1 MVFDTAGDMY
11 VADHLNSRIREIT
24 ADGFVDTVGGV
35 GPGFKYW
42 GPWTPGVG
50 SEAGDGGPATHG
62 IFDAPMGLAMDLQ
75 GNLFIADRD
84 HDAIREIDTDGTLTT
99 AAGTGQ
105 RGFNGDHQPA
115 TEAMLARP
123 LAVAFDA
130 AGNLY
135 ISDENN
141 YRIRKVDTHG
151 VITTFAGTGAYG
163 CGGDGGPAVNASLR
177 NPNDIAIAPDGSM
190 LISDSECHNV
200 RRIAPDG
207 TISTFAGGLHAT
219 SCRGRFGQPVR
230 RMPVLGEVSFAYGP
244 DGDLYFTPCG
254 SEYLV
259 RVDGMGITHLF
270 ARAPNLSGDLK
281 RPSIDELRSSRA
293 EG

>member
-1 MVFDTAGDMY
+1 
-11 VADHLNSRIREIT
+11 
-24 ADGFVDTVGGV
+24 
-35 GPGFKYW
+35 
-42 GPWTPGVG
+42 
-50 SEAGDGGPATHG
+50 
-62 IFDAPMGLAMDLQ
+62 
-75 GNLFIADRD
+75 
-84 HDAIREIDTDGTLTT
+84 
-99 AAGTGQ
+99 
-105 RGFNGDHQPA
+105 
-115 TEAMLARP
+115 MLARP

-130 AGNLY
+130 DGNMY

-151 VITTFAGTGAYG
+151 VITTFAGTGTYG
-163 CGGDGGPAVNASLR
+163 CGGDGGPAVDASLR
-177 NPNDIAIAPDGSM
+177 NPNDIVIAPDGSM

-230 RMPVLGEVSFAYGP
+230 RMPVLGDVSFAYGP

-259 RVDGMGITHLF
+259 HVDGKGITHLF
-270 ARAPNLSGDLK
+270 ARAPNLSGDLE

-293 EG
+293 DG